1 MKNGSDTMCLCAGV
15 NLAIVCKRLVELLVI
30 RRVTSYT
37 CTLPNTSG
45 LNPATNREKGTA
57 YSVQLI
63 TDDRPHLA
71 GMHGMKTTGISKKRL
86 TRKCSG

>member
-1 MKNGSDTMCLCAGV
+1 MCLCAGV
-15 NLAIVCKRLVELLVI
+15 NLAIVCKRWVELLVI

-37 CTLPNTSG
+37 CILPNTSG

-63 TDDRPHLA
+63 TP
-71 GMHGMKTTGISKKRL
+71 TTIHIWPEC
-86 TRKCSG
+86 TE